1 MHTVL
6 YMHLHSLVV
15 VVAVVDV
22 VARSTTTVAR
32 PPRRRRHPQ
41 AARVPEPASG
51 ASGAGS
57 DDRVHVAR
65 Y

>member
-1 MHTVL
+1 
-6 YMHLHSLVV
+6 MHLHSSSSSPSSSLDDDS
-15 VVAVVDV
+15 A
-22 VARSTTTVAR
+22 ASSSPPSAGRTSKPTRS
-32 PPRRRRHPQ
+32 Q
-41 AARVPEPASG
+41 PASG